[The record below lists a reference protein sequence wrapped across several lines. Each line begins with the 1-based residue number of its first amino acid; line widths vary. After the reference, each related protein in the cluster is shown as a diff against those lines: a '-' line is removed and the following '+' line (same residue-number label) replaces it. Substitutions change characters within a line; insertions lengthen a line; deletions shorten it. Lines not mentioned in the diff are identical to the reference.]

1 MRRLLL
7 ALPLLGLALGALPP
21 LLGPSLPPGT
31 ELRLLSPDLRT
42 LHGAWRVEGKRLLP
56 LSQPLAPRAGQEVQL
71 LLALPG
77 ERPRPLP
84 AVADRGDVL
93 LLHQGERISLLR
105 LLREVYG
112 LTPPERLWP

>member
-1 MRRLLL
+1 MRLWAFLLL
-7 ALPLLGLALGALPP
+7 LGAALAALPP
-21 LLGPSLPPGT
+21 LLGPALPPGT
-31 ELRLLSPDLRT
+31 ELRLLSQDLRT

-56 LSQPLAPRAGQEVQL
+56 LSPPVPPRFGQEVQL

-77 ERPRPLP
+77 ERPKAFPG
-84 AVADRGDVL
+84 VAERGDVL
-93 LLHQGERISLLR
+93 LLWERERVSLLK